1 MKALAEPKTKPHHG
15 PRSTTTHHSLS
26 PSPSPGPPRRGA
38 INNHT
43 SRSTH
48 ERSHS
53 DTHAV
58 PVDLS
63 AESSSVTSLSKLHK
77 SHTSGMLLEP
87 APSLYGTQHNSTTTP
102 ASVSFS
108 LSFVHAAACSALIAS
123 VRKFSTT
130 SNNILG
136 TKPSSRSSTPITIN
150 PLRIKHIQREKK
162 KAAFK
167 SQKFST
173 SFDSSYSSYKTESPR
188 NPTSF
193 GASASL
199 SPAPVT
205 TRMKLKSMQRDNT
218 FSRSLPTPAH
228 SPKRV
233 DAYSFSKDASK
244 CQTSTPKKGAPVR
257 GSQRGTVGL
266 RKYGE
271 SFSYSVSTKDE
282 KQEVA
287 LAPINKATSF
297 NKNKITH
304 TENLSSTQKD
314 ILDLSETAVV
324 NHDSVSKASV
334 LSPSKIGHLQKQKQ
348 GNCSSIT
355 IFQKIF
361 RSKSEDILDAK
372 KSPAKK
378 TNTKK
383 NIVDEVLTSPL
394 LSPLIFR
401 RSRSEDFLNK
411 VIDRPE
417 VKKYSVKDSKCLNT
431 KEITSGKVKRPRISK
446 PLRTFLPTDPPSIGE
461 TLKNKIKMSKI
472 HSFNEDDAC
481 VPSRFF
487 LEKSLSDESGKE
499 TTEKRYPT
507 LQRPASNKETYFP
520 ASVKS
525 SKHLRRNEPMRVY
538 RVNQPKDVR
547 DNSLIENCD
556 IHYTQRGTKE
566 DTEQTNV
573 KSIDPNKGFN
583 PHIPHPSIHSQ
594 TFSKKSPWFEKFQ
607 KSRVEVLKRK
617 EEGNENDELNDS
629 FGSSVHSSGSDDSIH
644 EGYPKPLEMSQKS
657 VLNTTYPQSKYVLT
671 RYRGQPDVRRRV
683 AEKLNA
689 VIRELEE
696 EMRMIHPGPTYPS
709 DEENLY
715 WNDPIT
721 NPYSTLPLPTDTGIH
736 RPTSL
741 PLRKYAVHR
750 RNSAPMLSP
759 IEEVKVSPTSADLES
774 MTILQRS
781 LAKCSSFNGDKL
793 RRNNIPSYPQTK
805 GNPKGMK
812 LEIEEPRLSQK
823 GSFKAQD
830 PKHQDRSALILPPS
844 ETQPSS
850 LVNPDPTSYCNQYGS
865 ENDVDYV

>member
-1 MKALAEPKTKPHHG
+1 
-15 PRSTTTHHSLS
+15 
-26 PSPSPGPPRRGA
+26 
-38 INNHT
+38 
-43 SRSTH
+43 
-48 ERSHS
+48 
-53 DTHAV
+53 
-58 PVDLS
+58 
-63 AESSSVTSLSKLHK
+63 
-77 SHTSGMLLEP
+77 
-87 APSLYGTQHNSTTTP
+87 
-102 ASVSFS
+102 
-108 LSFVHAAACSALIAS
+108 
-123 VRKFSTT
+123 
-130 SNNILG
+130 
-136 TKPSSRSSTPITIN
+136 
-150 PLRIKHIQREKK
+150 
-162 KAAFK
+162 
-167 SQKFST
+167 
-173 SFDSSYSSYKTESPR
+173 
-188 NPTSF
+188 
-193 GASASL
+193 
-199 SPAPVT
+199 
-205 TRMKLKSMQRDNT
+205 MQRDST

-233 DAYSFSKDASK
+233 DAYSFSKDAST
-244 CQTSTPKKGAPVR
+244 CQTSTPKKEAPAR
-257 GSQRGTVGL
+257 GSQKGTVGL

-271 SFSYSVSTKDE
+271 SFSYSLSAKNE
-282 KQEVA
+282 NQEFT
-287 LAPINKATSF
+287 LSPINKATSF

-304 TENLSSTQKD
+304 TENLPSTQRE
-314 ILDLSETAVV
+314 ISDLSETAVLS
-324 NHDSVSKASV
+324 HDSSSRASV
-334 LSPSKIGHLQKQKQ
+334 LSPSKIRHLQKQKQ
-348 GNCSSIT
+348 GNSSSIT

-378 TNTKK
+378 TNSKR

-417 VKKYSVKDSKCLNT
+417 VKKYSVKDSKCLNS
-431 KEITSGKVKRPRISK
+431 KEITTGKVKRPRISK

-461 TLKNKIKMSKI
+461 TLKNKIKMSKS
-472 HSFNEDDAC
+472 HNFNEDDAC

-487 LEKSLSDESGKE
+487 LEKSSCDESGKE

-507 LQRPASNKETYFP
+507 LQRPVSNKETYFP

-525 SKHLRRNEPMRVY
+525 GRHLRRNEPMRVY
-538 RVNQPKDVR
+538 RVNQPKDVL
-547 DNSLIENCD
+547 DNSLNDSCD
-556 IHYTQRGTKE
+556 IHCTQRGTKE
-566 DTEQTNV
+566 DSEQSNV
-573 KSIDPNKGFN
+573 KSNDLSKGFS
-583 PHIPHPSIHSQ
+583 PHVPPPSIYSQ

-607 KSRVEVLKRK
+607 KSRVEVLNQKD
-617 EEGNENDELNDS
+617 EGNENDELNDS

-644 EGYPKPLEMSQKS
+644 EGYPKPLKMSQKL

-696 EMRMIHPGPTYPS
+696 EMRMIHPGPNYA

-715 WNDPIT
+715 WNDSIT
-721 NPYSTLPLPTDTGIH
+721 NPYSALPLPTDAGLH
-736 RPTSL
+736 RPNSL
-741 PLRKYAVHR
+741 PLRKHAVHR

-759 IEEVKVSPTSADLES
+759 IEEAKVSPTSADLES

-781 LAKCSSFNGDKL
+781 LAKCSSFNGDNH
-793 RRNNIPSYPQTK
+793 RRNNIPSYPPTK

-812 LEIEEPRLSQK
+812 LDIEEPCLSQK
-823 GSFKAQD
+823 DSFKAQD
-830 PKHQDRSALILPPS
+830 PKHQDRSSLILPPS